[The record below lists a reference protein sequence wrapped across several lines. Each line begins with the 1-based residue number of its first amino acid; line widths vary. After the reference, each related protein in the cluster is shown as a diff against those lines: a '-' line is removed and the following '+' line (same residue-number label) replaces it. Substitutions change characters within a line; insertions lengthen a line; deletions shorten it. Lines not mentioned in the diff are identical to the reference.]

1 MTRGFTAPRNDQLFL
16 LEFRRRISSSLI
28 AIRGGCARFGG
39 RQATA
44 RAQSVPDVLSLA
56 LIGNASGKQ
65 SVAPR
70 GDRGG
75 IFLYKLDGSKPVA
88 LASTLDS
95 EYPVRFVNG
104 GKWLLVSE
112 ATGHHELVLTVVDLA
127 NTIGHLG
134 SVSKQMRRTA
144 HSCLL

>member
-1 MTRGFTAPRNDQLFL
+1 MSVNAVTRGFTAPRNDQLFL

-44 RAQSVPDVLSLA
+44 RA
-56 LIGNASGKQ
+56 
-65 SVAPR
+65 
-70 GDRGG
+70 
-75 IFLYKLDGSKPVA
+75 GSKPVA